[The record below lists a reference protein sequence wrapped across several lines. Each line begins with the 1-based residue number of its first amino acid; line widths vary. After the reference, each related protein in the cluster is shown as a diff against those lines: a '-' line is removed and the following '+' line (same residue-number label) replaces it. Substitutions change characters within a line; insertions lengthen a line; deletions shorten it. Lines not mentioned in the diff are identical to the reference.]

1 MTDTPVPQMPGFFQ
15 AYLAGLTGPAAQAM
29 YEWVVSAGPSNYVS
43 LAIQDATQ
51 GRGNDVYGEGV

>member
-1 MTDTPVPQMPGFFQ
+1 MTDTAVPQMPGFLQ
-15 AYLAGLTGPAAQAM
+15 AYLTGLADHQAGAV
-29 YEWVVSAGPSNYVS
+29 YDWVISAGPSNYVS